1 MIIIPLPFSLSPFS
15 SPIPYPHPI
24 SFSFSYIHTYIYIY
38 LKKKQEEKSN
48 KHPPPPKNRKVLR
61 DNLQG
66 VTKGDIRRLAR
77 RGGVK
82 RIQATIYDETRLVL
96 RKRLEALLKD
106 ICAVVELSDRKTVCV
121 TDVVFVLNR
130 MGRPLYGFG
139 GAER

>member
-1 MIIIPLPFSLSPFS
+1 MLFHFPFPYSPFHPLSPFHLFLVF
-15 SPIPYPHPI
+15 IY
-24 SFSFSYIHTYIYIY
+24 TYIYIS
-38 LKKKQEEKSN
+38 KKKQEEKSN
-48 KHPPPPKNRKVLR
+48 KHPPKNRKVLR

>member
-1 MIIIPLPFSLSPFS
+1 MIIIPLAFSLSPFPS
-15 SPIPYPHPI
+15 PVPIPYLSRLHI
-24 SFSFSYIHTYIYIY
+24 YIYIY
-38 LKKKQEEKSN
+38 IYIYQKRNKKKN
-48 KHPPPPKNRKVLR
+48 LTNIPPKNRKVLR

>member
-1 MIIIPLPFSLSPFS
+1 MNVIPLPFSLSPFPS
-15 SPIPYPHPI
+15 SIPIPSLSRLH
-24 SFSFSYIHTYIYIY
+24 IYIPVY
-38 LKKKQEEKSN
+38 ISKENKKKNLTKI
-48 KHPPPPKNRKVLR
+48 PPKNRKVLR

>member
-1 MIIIPLPFSLSPFS
+1 MLFHFPFHYPPFHPLSPFHVFLVF
-15 SPIPYPHPI
+15 IY
-24 SFSFSYIHTYIYIY
+24 TYIYIY
-38 LKKKQEEKSN
+38 ISKKNKKKN
-48 KHPPPPKNRKVLR
+48 LTNIPPKNRKVLR

>member
-1 MIIIPLPFSLSPFS
+1 MIIIPLSFSLFPFPSPV
-15 SPIPYPHPI
+15 PIPSLSRLHIY
-24 SFSFSYIHTYIYIY
+24 TYIYQKRN
-38 LKKKQEEKSN
+38 KKKN
-48 KHPPPPKNRKVLR
+48 LTNIPPKNRKVLR

>member
-1 MIIIPLPFSLSPFS
+1 MIIIPLPFSLFPFPSPV
-15 SPIPYPHPI
+15 PIPYLSRLHI
-24 SFSFSYIHTYIYIY
+24 YIYIY
-38 LKKKQEEKSN
+38 IYIYQKRNKKKN
-48 KHPPPPKNRKVLR
+48 LTNIPPKNRKVLR

>member
-1 MIIIPLPFSLSPFS
+1 MIIIPFPCPYLYSPFHPLSPSHLFLVF
-15 SPIPYPHPI
+15 IY
-24 SFSFSYIHTYIYIY
+24 TYLGIYISKEN
-38 LKKKQEEKSN
+38 KKKN
-48 KHPPPPKNRKVLR
+48 LTNIPPKNRKVLR

>member
-1 MIIIPLPFSLSPFS
+1 MIVIPLSFSLSPFP
-15 SPIPYPHPI
+15 SPVPYPHPI
-24 SFSFSYIHTYIYIY
+24 SFSFSYIHTYIYISQ
-38 LKKKQEEKSN
+38 KKKN
-48 KHPPPPKNRKVLR
+48 KKKNLTNIPPPKNRKVLR